1 MISDVYFMQT
11 YIIVVILILL
21 SGIFSGLTLGF
32 FTLNLSELER
42 KAKLGDTRAEKVLN
56 VRRNGNLLLCTLLL
70 GNVAVNSCMAIF
82 LSSITSGLAAACIST
97 GLIVIFGE
105 ILPQAVFS
113 RYALTVGF
121 YSIWLV
127 KFFRF
132 LLYPIASP
140 LARILDRMLG
150 QEIDTIWS
158 KREIREILRD
168 HKDSPHSTI
177 DADEERI
184 ANGALSFSVK
194 SAREVMT
201 PASVVYTLERNKI
214 LSREL
219 LEEIRDSGHTRIP
232 LFDKTVDKIA
242 SILFVKDLIGC
253 DIEPNVELNK
263 FGRSDSH
270 IVVSESDKLDTVLN
284 SLMQKKVHIALVYDE
299 FGIFNGLVTLEDII
313 EQILR
318 VEIVDEVDKVS
329 DLQKYAKEQFSEIT
343 KNKNP

>member
-1 MISDVYFMQT
+1 MQT
-11 YIIVVILILL
+11 YVIVSVLILL

-132 LLYPIASP
+132 ILYPIASP
-140 LARILDRMLG
+140 LARVLDRMLG
-150 QEIDTIWS
+150 QELDTIWS
-158 KREIREILRD
+158 KREIREIIRD

-177 DADEERI
+177 DEDEERI

-194 SAREVMT
+194 SARDVMT
-201 PASVVYTLERNKI
+201 PASVVYTQERSNV
-214 LSREL
+214 LSQEL
-219 LEEIRDSGHTRIP
+219 LEEIKNTGHTRIP
-232 LFDKTVDKIA
+232 LFDKTVDKITA
-242 SILFVKDLIGC
+242 ILYVKDLIGY
-253 DIEPNVELNK
+253 DPGLNLELNE
-263 FGRSDSH
+263 FGRSDNH
-270 IVVSESDKLDTVLN
+270 IVVSEGDKLDTILN
-284 SLMQKKVHIALVYDE
+284 NLMLQKAHMALVYDE

-318 VEIVDEVDKVS
+318 VEIVDEGDKVS
-329 DLQKYAKEQFSEIT
+329 DLQKYAKEQFDEQIKNNNTEI
-343 KNKNP
+343 KI

>member
-1 MISDVYFMQT
+1 MYT
-11 YIIVVILILL
+11 YLIVVILILL

-42 KAKLGDTRAEKVLN
+42 KAKLGDARAEKVLN

-82 LSSITSGLAAACIST
+82 LSSITSGIAAACIST

-140 LARILDRMLG
+140 LARMLDKLLG
-150 QEIDTIWS
+150 QELDTIWS
-158 KREIREILRD
+158 KREIREIIRD

-194 SAREVMT
+194 SARDVMT
-201 PASVVYTLERNKI
+201 PASVVYTLERNQL
-214 LSREL
+214 LSKEL
-219 LEEIRDSGHTRIP
+219 LEEIRDNGHTRIP
-232 LFDKTVDKIA
+232 LFDKTIDKIT
-242 SILFVKDLIGC
+242 SVLFVKDLIGY
-253 DIEPNVELNK
+253 DIDTKLELNK
-263 FGRSDSH
+263 IGRSDSH
-270 IVVSESDKLDTVLN
+270 IIVSESDKLDTVLN
-284 SLMQKKVHIALVYDE
+284 NLMLKKAHMALVYDE

-329 DLQKYAKEQFSEIT
+329 DLQKFAKEQFNEQI
-343 KNKNP
+343 NKKP